1 MIIVSLKSKPA
12 GYIKRHPDTNKF
24 VIIPSGVNSAYEFP
38 YYVLDLKNS
47 KVVASTNPDFVD
59 ECETIDGIEIP
70 SIKIGEYKLNE
81 EDIADFILDLVIF
94 LVICKFPNI
103 RSLTDDTVSI
113 FRISSL
119 VVFADIRIPDDNA
132 LSRKL
137 FQIKIHERDI
147 SIDGMKISVTRNSIR
162 KLLSG
167 NPFEYL
173 RLINKIN
180 SIF

>member
-1 MIIVSLKSKPA
+1 MSLKSKPA
-12 GYIKRHPDTNKF
+12 GYIKRHPDTNEF
-24 VIIPSGVNSAYEFP
+24 VIIRSGDDSVYKFP

-47 KVVASTNPDFVD
+47 KVVASTDPNFVD

-70 SIKIGEYKLNE
+70 SIEIGEYKLNE
-81 EDIADFILDLVIF
+81 EDISDFILDLVIF
-94 LVICKFPNI
+94 LVISKFPNI
-103 RSLTDDTVSI
+103 RSSTDDTVFI

-119 VVFADIRIPDDNA
+119 VVFIDIRISNDNIPV
-132 LSRKL
+132 RKS
-137 FQIKIHERDI
+137 FQIKVHEREI
-147 SIDGMKISVTRNSIR
+147 SIDGTKILVTRNSIR